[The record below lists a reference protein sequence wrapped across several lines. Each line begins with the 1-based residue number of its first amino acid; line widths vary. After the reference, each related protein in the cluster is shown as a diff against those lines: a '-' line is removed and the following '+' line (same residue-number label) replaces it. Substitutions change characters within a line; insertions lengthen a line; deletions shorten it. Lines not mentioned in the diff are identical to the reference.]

1 MACFSALI
9 VGRLAPLGS
18 SNTRFGPFRCPAAR
32 GPVRTLRVPAS
43 NPRSARPGPP
53 PAPLAGLAVTGVPP
67 RCTPDSRFPHAPD
80 SRFPHDVRHPAA
92 ADPGR
97 IPTLKRSLNSSTYA
111 TINAV
116 PGRAVPRKS
125 RRRRQYLVRPPQS
138 PGGTRHHPAAR
149 VRPGLRRPVSLPC
162 YAYL

>member
-1 MACFSALI
+1 MACFCSALI
-9 VGRLAPLGS
+9 VERLAPLGS
-18 SNTRFGPFRCPAAR
+18 RNTRFRSVPVFCSPR
-32 GPVRTLRVPAS
+32 PVRRVRRPAS
-43 NPRSARPGPP
+43 NPRSARPGPRWDAP
-53 PAPLAGLAVTGVPP
+53 RQSGGDGCPAAA
-67 RCTPDSRFPHAPD
+67 HAAD
-80 SRFPHDVRHPAA
+80 SRFPHDARHQAA

-116 PGRAVPRKS
+116 PGRAVPRKKS

-138 PGGTRHHPAAR
+138 PDDARHHPAAR

-162 YAYL
+162 YAYP